1 MLLIEIIFI
10 VMIIALIVLGFTS
23 YKIGEST
30 LIRASNAYEEVRA
43 LNMIIIGLTLI
54 LTATALVI
62 FYGQIE

>member
-30 LIRASNAYEEVRA
+30 LIRASNVYEEVRA

-62 FYGQIE
+62 IYGQIE